1 MFKHGDEF
9 FNFLLT
15 VTHLLFFFLF
25 KHGKLDCS
33 KFCERKREAFCVY
46 LERGRALHPKD
57 DREGG
62 VESKKLETE
71 IEKGLSKC
79 DLGTTRKR
87 VEKERKK
94 YDSERKKR
102 GEHMS

>member
-1 MFKHGDEF
+1 MSHLQKFLYF
-9 FNFLLT
+9 FVKIQDDISCTIYSELGEGEKN
-15 VTHLLFFFLF
+15 VR
-25 KHGKLDCS
+25 
-33 KFCERKREAFCVY
+33 ERKREAFFVY
-46 LERGRALHPKD
+46 LERDRALHPKD

-87 VEKERKK
+87 IDKERKK
-94 YDSERKKR
+94 YDSERKK
-102 GEHMS
+102 EESI

>member
-1 MFKHGDEF
+1 MS
-9 FNFLLT
+9 
-15 VTHLLFFFLF
+15 HLLKFFYIFVKIQDEISCTIYSEL
-25 KHGKLDCS
+25 GEGEEDV
-33 KFCERKREAFCVY
+33 CERKREAFFVY

-94 YDSERKKR
+94 YDSKRKKR

>member
-1 MFKHGDEF
+1 MGEGEED
-9 FNFLLT
+9 
-15 VTHLLFFFLF
+15 V
-25 KHGKLDCS
+25 
-33 KFCERKREAFCVY
+33 CERKRKAFFVY
-46 LERGRALHPKD
+46 LERGRAPHPKD
-57 DREGG
+57 YREGG
-62 VESKKLETE
+62 VESKMLETE

-94 YDSERKKR
+94 YDSERKKG

>member
-1 MFKHGDEF
+1 MY
-9 FNFLLT
+9 
-15 VTHLLFFFLF
+15 
-25 KHGKLDCS
+25 
-33 KFCERKREAFCVY
+33 FCKIQDNINCPIYSELGEGEEDVRERKREAFFVY

-62 VESKKLETE
+62 VGSKKLETE